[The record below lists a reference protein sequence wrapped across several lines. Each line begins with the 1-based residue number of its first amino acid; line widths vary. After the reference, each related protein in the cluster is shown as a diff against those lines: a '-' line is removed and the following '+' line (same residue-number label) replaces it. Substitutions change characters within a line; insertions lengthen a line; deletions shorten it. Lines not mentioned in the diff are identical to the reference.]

1 VLAYFSGPG
10 GWEADPQSEEKAR
23 RRQALY
29 KLAGAYARA
38 FASVAE
44 DPAASG
50 VNELQLAQYRSEVDR
65 AISLRDAVRLHSGDA
80 VDMKQFE
87 PAMRHLIDTYIK
99 ADESEVISHLH
110 DISLIDLVAS
120 KGAAVEE
127 GLPSSLKSKRE
138 NVAEAIENNVRRLI
152 IDETPV
158 NPKFYEKMSELLT
171 DLVKKRKDDALAYAE
186 YLEKIAELI
195 RAVKA
200 GHGGEYPPTMTSP
213 GRKALYDNLG
223 RDESTTLAVDEA
235 IRSTAQTGWRGN
247 KMKERMLRRRLIEI
261 LDSDETVDNIIE
273 IIRSQDEY

>member
-1 VLAYFSGPG
+1 
-10 GWEADPQSEEKAR
+10 
-23 RRQALY
+23 
-29 KLAGAYARA
+29 
-38 FASVAE
+38 
-44 DPAASG
+44 
-50 VNELQLAQYRSEVDR
+50 
-65 AISLRDAVRLHSGDA
+65 
-80 VDMKQFE
+80 MKQFE

-99 ADESEVISHLH
+99 ADESEVISHLD

-127 GLPSSLKSKRE
+127 GLPNSLKKKRE

-158 NPKFYEKMSELLT
+158 NPKFYERMSELLT

-186 YLEKIAELI
+186 YLEKIAELV

-200 GHGGEYPPTMTSP
+200 GHGGEYPSTMTSP

-223 RDESTTLAVDEA
+223 QDETATVAVDEA

-247 KMKERMLRRRLIEI
+247 RMKERMLRRKLQEI
-261 LDSDETVDNIIE
+261 LDTEEAVDSIIE
-273 IIRSQDEY
+273 IIRSHDEY